1 MQADKAGSS
10 TQRIAVR
17 DSTLYSWLQ
26 GSQSAK
32 DQVRKKRH
40 GDQTEVRQASWAT
53 CNFQHYPHDS
63 FFLSHPTVALQTA
76 PERFAHDACSLRSNP
91 QRPPIQPLEHRQNVE
106 CLDVTLCRELDLEL
120 GIPPWSIE
128 VLMPITPRIAAI
140 GTRGGPRTYLAL
152 SASICKKVNALA
164 IDNAARF
171 VYSSFESA
179 HLSEQIRSHRGAPPM
194 DQ

>member
-1 MQADKAGSS
+1 MS
-10 TQRIAVR
+10 TVHYQ
-17 DSTLYSWLQ
+17 SCNLQ
-26 GSQSAK
+26 NK
-32 DQVRKKRH
+32 VIL
-40 GDQTEVRQASWAT
+40 VYIWAT
-53 CNFQHYPHDS
+53 
-63 FFLSHPTVALQTA
+63 
-76 PERFAHDACSLRSNP
+76 
-91 QRPPIQPLEHRQNVE
+91 RP
-106 CLDVTLCRELDLEL
+106 LDVTLCRELDLEL

-140 GTRGGPRTYLAL
+140 GTRGGPITYLAL